1 MGSLLARLKELE
13 TNLQELNRF
22 KTLTLDRLS
31 DLRDFAAAIADAG
44 LNTT

>member
-13 TNLQELNRF
+13 TNC
-22 KTLTLDRLS
+22 LS